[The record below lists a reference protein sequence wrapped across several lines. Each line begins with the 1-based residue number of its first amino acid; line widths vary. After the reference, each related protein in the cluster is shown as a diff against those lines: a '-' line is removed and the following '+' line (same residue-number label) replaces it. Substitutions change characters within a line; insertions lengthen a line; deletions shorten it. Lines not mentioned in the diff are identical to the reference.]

1 MAAAFQD
8 GILTEASNGGTLNVT
23 AYNSNQQLNN
33 NSNSLL
39 STLSQ
44 LDGIKVHIL
53 DTPTFQHTAHLK
65 LTANCAINALAT
77 LQNCRN
83 ETPMVSTSN
92 ETMDS
97 QDVPVFAPAK
107 KTQSTSVDLKGQTR
121 RVLIPGHRM
130 SPLKKDWVNIYGPL
144 VDLLK
149 LQVRM
154 NPQKRA
160 VELRSSKHTQDS
172 GHLQK
177 GADFVKAYALGF
189 AVEDAIALLRLD
201 DLYIDSFEVKDVKSL
216 QGDHLSRAIG
226 RIAGQNGK
234 TKFAL
239 ENATRT
245 RIVLADTHIHILG
258 AFNNCR
264 LCKDS
269 ICSLILGSPP
279 GKVYNHLKVV
289 GARLKQRF

>member
-1 MAAAFQD
+1 M
-8 GILTEASNGGTLNVT
+8 I
-23 AYNSNQQLNN
+23 
-33 NSNSLL
+33 
-39 STLSQ
+39 
-44 LDGIKVHIL
+44 
-53 DTPTFQHTAHLK
+53 DT
-65 LTANCAINALAT
+65 
-77 LQNCRN
+77 

-92 ETMDS
+92 ETMDT

-121 RVLIPGHRM
+121 REWIFIHLFIFSHYFTLPGVLIPGHRM

-160 VELRSSKHTQDS
+160 VELRSSKHTNDS

>member
-1 MAAAFQD
+1 
-8 GILTEASNGGTLNVT
+8 
-23 AYNSNQQLNN
+23 
-33 NSNSLL
+33 
-39 STLSQ
+39 
-44 LDGIKVHIL
+44 
-53 DTPTFQHTAHLK
+53 
-65 LTANCAINALAT
+65 
-77 LQNCRN
+77 
-83 ETPMVSTSN
+83 
-92 ETMDS
+92 
-97 QDVPVFAPAK
+97 
-107 KTQSTSVDLKGQTR
+107 
-121 RVLIPGHRM
+121 M

-160 VELRSSKHTQDS
+160 VELRSSKHTKDS

-201 DLYIDSFEVKDVKSL
+201 DLYIDSFEIKDVKSL

-258 AFNNCR
+258 ASDCLESVSLLTPTSGAFNNCR